1 VSKRTTLTL
10 EDDVAERLAE
20 ESRRTG
26 KPFKDVVNQAI
37 RAGLDRPSR
46 SDLPPFKV
54 KARPMNAKPG
64 FDLDHIEALIERL
77 EGPLHR

>member
-1 VSKRTTLTL
+1 VSTRTTLTL
-10 EDDVAERLAE
+10 EDDVAGRLRE

-26 KPFKDVVNQAI
+26 KSFKDVVNEAI
-37 RAGLDRPSR
+37 RAGLDRRSS

-54 KARPMNAKPG
+54 KARPMHARPG
-64 FDLDHIEALIERL
+64 IDFDHISALIERL